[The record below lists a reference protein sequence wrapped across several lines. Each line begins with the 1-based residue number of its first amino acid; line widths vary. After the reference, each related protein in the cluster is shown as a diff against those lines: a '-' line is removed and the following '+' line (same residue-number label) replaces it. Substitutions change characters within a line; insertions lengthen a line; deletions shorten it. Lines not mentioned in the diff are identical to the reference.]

1 MKVASISLLSSLILS
16 ISTLTSFA
24 EPIKNLESDKDSF
37 FITLNNAKTG
47 WASDVTQVELK
58 SNETVT
64 VEGKLE
70 DGKIIEDLSWA
81 STSSNACFPAT
92 QNAKFRGNH
101 VFFATKLPP
110 RSILNVKVIPDDPN
124 SNLSIYGYQ
133 IGTNSYYV
141 VPELPSCV
149 SCEAEH
155 KWDRPKYKKTQDH
168 TRSIMFNATTNSY
181 NIFIGITGPKEA
193 VSGSFKV
200 EFELKQ

>member
-1 MKVASISLLSSLILS
+1 MKIISKILLSCTFILNISS
-16 ISTLTSFA
+16 IALAQKIDDTYKTSMSNK
-24 EPIKNLESDKDSF
+24 EK
-37 FITLNNAKTG
+37 G
-47 WASDVTQVELK
+47 WSSDVTQVELK
-58 SNETVT
+58 SNETVV

-101 VFFATKLPP
+101 VFFATTLPP
-110 RSILNVKVIPDDPN
+110 RSILNVKVIPDDTS

-141 VPELPSCV
+141 VPNLPSCV

-168 TRSIMFNATTNSY
+168 TRTIMFNSTNNAY
-181 NIFIGITGPKEA
+181 NIFIGVSGPKEA
-193 VSGSFKV
+193 VTGSFKL

>member
-1 MKVASISLLSSLILS
+1 MKIISKILFSCTFILNISSIALAQNIDDTYKLSMSNK
-16 ISTLTSFA
+16 
-24 EPIKNLESDKDSF
+24 EK
-37 FITLNNAKTG
+37 G
-47 WASDVTQVELK
+47 WSSDVTQVELK
-58 SNETVT
+58 SNETVV

-92 QNAKFRGNH
+92 QNSKFRGNH
-101 VFFATKLPP
+101 VFFATTLPP
-110 RSILNVKVIPDDPN
+110 RSILNVKVIPDDTS

-141 VPELPSCV
+141 VPNLPSCV

-168 TRSIMFNATTNSY
+168 TRTIMFNSTNNAY
-181 NIFIGITGPKEA
+181 NIFIGVSGPKEA
-193 VSGSFKV
+193 VTGSFKL